1 MRRLLA
7 AVVVVAGAASSV
19 GARQA
24 PPPRDSQRFQTPIAP
39 PSGTGRLA
47 GRVISADA
55 GEPLR
60 NARVSLSPAA
70 GDVPLVLTDGDGR
83 FAFTGLPAGTYA
95 VSAAK
100 AGYAV
105 PDGAAAVQLAEGARA
120 DVSVRL
126 ARGAAIAGRLLDEA
140 GEPVLNANVL
150 VEQLVETGGVRSTRA
165 RRAVQ
170 TNDIGEYR
178 VGSLP
183 AGVYVV
189 SVVTPPQVQILGT
202 GATGIALQ
210 LPPAAGRPANGP
222 GGPVNL
228 ADVGRPRI
236 FFPNAATLAEAEALP
251 VKAGEERPS
260 VDLSGVPA
268 QLPFQDLGL
277 AQDRSPTARDANA
290 RATSAIRGR
299 VLGATGPLS
308 GAQLRITGDAIRQL
322 PPAFTDAL
330 GQYEFIDLPAGV
342 YTLNARKNRYIAREF
357 GQEGT
362 SDRGTRIT
370 LAVDERRDRADIT
383 LPRTSAIAGQLT
395 DEYGDPIEG
404 ATIRLYQ
411 IRFASG
417 RRRLVDVPGAS
428 SSRTDD
434 LGRYRVFGLRPG
446 SYVLAAYV
454 GQLVLGQ
461 PGAPDIP
468 GYATTY
474 YPGTPNPP
482 ESRLVSV
489 AASQDVDGL
498 NFAVSRI
505 ATSTVSGVALDA
517 SGDPITGGLLL
528 SSSRRSGA
536 LATTPVGAYI
546 RPDGS
551 FEFRNVAPGQY
562 VIQAYR
568 GRRKAPEEGEFA
580 AVPVTVSG
588 SDIKGL
594 MVQASAGS
602 TITGRFTFDDPEV
615 PSSRNITLSAIPSDP
630 DLAPLDG
637 NFARADVR
645 SDWSFEMSGISGPR
659 RLRLLQAPRGWGLER
674 ILVNGVDAT
683 DAPLP
688 FGAANQSLADVEVV
702 LTRRV
707 TEVGGRV
714 ADDRGRAV
722 ADARVIVFAADSDLW
737 YDRSRFLKMSAS
749 DAEGAFAVRDLPP
762 GDYFVAAVDRRR
774 ASEDNGEWMNPELLE
789 SLSSAA
795 SRITLAE
802 GQKISITPRLTGR

>member
-7 AVVVVAGAASSV
+7 AVVVIAAAASPV

-24 PPPRDSQRFQTPIAP
+24 PPRDSQRLQTAIAP
-39 PSGTGRLA
+39 PSGTGRLT
-47 GRVISADA
+47 GRVISADG

-60 NARVSLSPAA
+60 NARVSLSPAVA
-70 GDVPLVLTDGDGR
+70 DVPLVLTDGDGR

-105 PDGAAAVQLAEGARA
+105 PDGAAAVQLAEGATA

-126 ARGAAIAGRLLDEA
+126 ARGAAITGRLLDEA
-140 GEPVLNANVL
+140 GEPISNANVL

-183 AGVYVV
+183 AGAYVV
-189 SVVTPPQVQILGT
+189 SVMTPPQFQIVRTGGLVQ
-202 GATGIALQ
+202 
-210 LPPAAGRPANGP
+210 PPLAAGRPVSGTS
-222 GGPVNL
+222 GPVNL
-228 ADVGRPRI
+228 ADLEPSRI
-236 FFPNAATLAEAEALP
+236 FFPNATTLAAAEALP

-260 VDLSGVPA
+260 VDLSGLTA
-268 QLPFQDLGL
+268 QLPFQDIAL

-308 GAQLRITGDAIRQL
+308 GAQVRIAGDAIRQL

-330 GQYEFIDLPAGV
+330 GQYEFIDLPAGT

-357 GQEGT
+357 GQEGN

-370 LAVDERRDRADIT
+370 LAVDEHRDRADIT

-417 RRRLVDVPGAS
+417 RRRLVDVQGAS

-446 SYVLAAYV
+446 SYVLAAYI

-461 PGAPDIP
+461 PGAADIP

>member
-7 AVVVVAGAASSV
+7 AVVVIAGAASLA
-19 GARQA
+19 GAPQA
-24 PPPRDSQRFQTPIAP
+24 PPPRDSQRLQTSIA
-39 PSGTGRLA
+39 PSGTGRLT
-47 GRVISADA
+47 GRVISADG

-83 FAFTGLPAGTYA
+83 FVFSGLPAGTYA

-100 AGYAV
+100 AGYAI
-105 PDGAAAVQLAEGARA
+105 PDGAAPVPLAEGARA
-120 DVSVRL
+120 DVTVRL

-140 GEPVLNANVL
+140 SEPVPNANVL

-189 SVVTPPQVQILGT
+189 SVVMPPQAQILRT
-202 GATGIALQ
+202 GATAILVQ
-210 LPPAAGRPANGP
+210 PPLAGGRPGT
-222 GGPVNL
+222 GPVNV
-228 ADVGRPRI
+228 ADFGPPRI
-236 FFPNAATLAEAEALP
+236 FFPNAATLAEAEP
-251 VKAGEERPS
+251 VPLKAGEERPS

-268 QLPFQDLGL
+268 PLPLQDIAL
-277 AQDRSPTARDANA
+277 AQDRSPAARDATA

-299 VLGATGPLS
+299 VLGATAPLS
-308 GAQLRITGDAIRQL
+308 GAQVRIAGDSIRQL

-330 GQYEFIDLPAGV
+330 GQYEFTDLPAGV

-428 SSRTDD
+428 SPRTDD
-434 LGRYRVFGLRPG
+434 LGRYRVSGLRPG

-461 PGAPDIP
+461 PGAADIP

-489 AASQDVDGL
+489 TVSQDLDGL

-517 SGDPITGGLLL
+517 KGDPITGGLLL
-528 SSSRRSGA
+528 SSSRRSDA
-536 LATTPVGAYI
+536 LASTPVGAYI

-551 FEFRNVAPGQY
+551 FEFRNVPPGQY

-568 GRRKAPEEGEFA
+568 GRRRASEEGEFA

-588 SDIKGL
+588 SDVKGL
-594 MVQASAGS
+594 VVQTSAGS
-602 TITGRFTFDDPEV
+602 TIAGRFTFDGPGS
-615 PSSRNITLSAIPSDP
+615 PAARNVTFSAIPSEP

-637 NFARADVR
+637 NFARADVHG
-645 SDWSFEMSGISGPR
+645 DWSFEMAGISGPR

-683 DAPLP
+683 DTPLR
-688 FGAANQSLADVEVV
+688 FGAPNQSLTDVEVV
-702 LTRRV
+702 LTPRV
-707 TEVGGRV
+707 TEVAGRI
-714 ADDRGRAV
+714 ADDRGRPV
-722 ADARVIVFAADSDLW
+722 ADARVVVFPADSDLW

-749 DAEGAFAVRDLPP
+749 DAEGAFVVRDLPP

-774 ASEDNGEWMNPELLE
+774 ASEDNGEWMNPELLD
-789 SLSSAA
+789 SLTSGA

-802 GQKISITPRLTGR
+802 GQKISMSPRLTGR